1 MFFFLNT
8 FLAGRKGV
16 FLKVKMFKINRGI
29 GTRLFLLLF
38 LGVFLDCLV
47 LCGRSPE
54 RAKKKASV
62 GKVFFP
68 VEPRQYNS
76 KADVYSFGILM

>member
-1 MFFFLNT
+1 M
-8 FLAGRKGV
+8 AGRKGV

-29 GTRLFLLLF
+29 GTSLFF
-38 LGVFLDCLV
+38 GCFWAFFFVWFFVGGV
-47 LCGRSPE
+47 RSE
-54 RAKKKASV
+54 QKKASV